1 MAERGDLKRS
11 KGHASAEEAVVETLR
26 QGYHERD
33 PAKVMSVYAED
44 IESTIVNRNN
54 PPARPLVLRGHAAL
68 RRMVEDICSREMTHE
83 IVRPVAGDGSLA
95 YRVNCRYPDGCNVVG
110 VYLAT
115 VKDGRIVS
123 EFSVDCWDE

>member
-1 MAERGDLKRS
+1 LAERGDLKQP
-11 KGHASAEEAVVETLR
+11 KTPASPEAGALEALR
-26 QGYHERD
+26 AGYRERD
-33 PAKVMSVYAED
+33 AAKVMSAYAED

-54 PPARPLVLRGHAAL
+54 PPARPLVLRGHVEL
-68 RRMVEDICSREMTHE
+68 RKMVDDICSREMTHE
-83 IVRPVAGDGSLA
+83 IVAMTTGPGAIA

>member
-1 MAERGDLKRS
+1 MAERGDLKRP
-11 KGHASAEEAVVETLR
+11 KASASPEEAVLEALR
-26 QGYHERD
+26 AGYRERD
-33 PAKVMSVYAED
+33 AAKVMGVYAED

-54 PPARPLVLRGHAAL
+54 PPARPLVLRGHAQFKP
-68 RRMVEDICSREMTHE
+68 MVEDICSREMTHE
-83 IVRPVAGDGSLA
+83 IVRMVSGPGSLA

-110 VYLAT
+110 VYIAT